1 MNKCGHGGEAVS
13 VSYWIPTILSVLL
26 VKPIESL
33 VGDRKKKKTN
43 LRKKNKIYD
52 QILKFK
58 VRVCVFFF

>member
-33 VGDRKKKKTN
+33 VGDRKKK
-43 LRKKNKIYD
+43 RKQIYVKR
-52 QILKFK
+52 IRYMIKF
-58 VRVCVFFF
+58 